1 MTYLVSVASAS
12 EDTMNAFTGTR
23 LIHTDTQF
31 SVYLWDNPSEAD
43 MSTIHEKVQLFG
55 MVSMYIPPQK
65 EVTA

>member
-1 MTYLVSVASAS
+1 
-12 EDTMNAFTGTR
+12 MNAYTGIR

-31 SVYLWDNPSEAD
+31 SVYLWDNPSETD
-43 MSTIHEKVQLFG
+43 MSTIHDKVQLFG